1 MPSPTPARAACP
13 NGQGG
18 GCFGPLAAGTY
29 TTTVFHPVLTYSVPA
44 GWANYE
50 DLPGNF
56 LLTPPGSGLSGVD
69 SGTGDF
75 LGVYASIAVEAPEC
89 SGQPARGVART
100 ARAIIDALAAR
111 PGIVASTTRSVT
123 IGGLPTLEVDFRM
136 APGWKGSA
144 CSGDHP
150 DVAMIT
156 GLAPSDFEH
165 AIGGNT
171 VIRLF
176 LSDTD
181 DGVRAIEIDDVS
193 GGKHLEGFDPVV
205 QSFRFG

>member
-1 MPSPTPARAACP
+1 
-13 NGQGG
+13 
-18 GCFGPLAAGTY
+18 
-29 TTTVFHPVLTYSVPA
+29 VFHPVLTYSVPP

-75 LGVYASIAVEAPEC
+75 LGIYTSVAVEALEC
-89 SGQPARGVART
+89 TAQPALGVART
-100 ARAIIDALAAR
+100 ANSIIDALAAR
-111 PGIVASTTRSVT
+111 PGIVASTTRSLTV
-123 IGGLPTLEVDFRM
+123 GGLPTLEVDLRM

-150 DVAMIT
+150 DVAVIT

-165 AIGGNT
+165 AIGGKT
-171 VIRLF
+171 VMRLF

-181 DGVRAIEIDDVS
+181 SGVQAIEIDDV
-193 GGKHLEGFDPVV
+193 GGGEHLDAFNPIV